1 MTQCSKLH
9 HLKYCISIVYN
20 KTVLFLE
27 LSLAKQENDADKG
40 MTWLREKK
48 IEIKIGKQINL

>member
-20 KTVLFLE
+20 KTVLLLE
-27 LSLAKQENDADKG
+27 LSRAKQENDADKV
-40 MTWLREKK
+40 MIVREKN